1 MAKFSKNVMH
11 KLDNP
16 LMTLMKKRGIEGLEV
31 GKVNLI

>member
-1 MAKFSKNVMH
+1 MAKFSKNIMP

-31 GKVNLI
+31 RKVNLI